1 MNFLN
6 SLAAS
11 NAVAHAILV
20 LSLVAVS
27 GMALGNLKVKGIGLG
42 GAGVM
47 FAGILFAH
55 FGVRVD
61 GEILH
66 FVRELGL
73 ILFVYTIGMQV
84 GPGFFASLRKHG
96 LSINALAATIVV
108 TGSLLAVLL
117 AKLTGIDMAAMLG
130 VLTGAT
136 TNTPSLGA
144 VQEALKTLPGMTDAR
159 QQLPGIGYAVAYPA
173 GILGLIVTMLAVR
186 AFFRVKVDEEN
197 DAWQKEQAAGQV
209 APARMTLVVE
219 NVNLAGIK
227 LADVPGLDGLK
238 VSVSRHKSA
247 AGGPV
252 MAAHEDTVLQ
262 LGDRIVAVGAPKDL
276 AGFRV
281 IVGRESPEDLTTAPG
296 TVTFRRVVVTR
307 KAVLGKTLAMLS
319 LRQRFGVTITR
330 VTRADIELSA
340 DPKLHLAFGD
350 KVQIVGN
357 ADDLD
362 RASAELGNSG
372 KELNQTNFIAMF
384 AGIALGVLVG
394 LYPINAFDMPTP
406 IRLGLAGGPLLF
418 ALVISR
424 IGRIGPV
431 VWHMPEN
438 ANHAFREFGIT
449 LFLACVGLKA
459 GSGFFEHLL
468 TSTGALLFACA
479 IVITM
484 VPLALAGWIGR
495 VWLKMKFGP
504 LCGLLAGSLTDPP
517 ALAYAQSMNQSNAPT
532 LAYATV
538 YPLTMLLRIVL
549 AQVLALL
556 FCR

>member
-1 MNFLN
+1 MNFLHA
-6 SLAAS
+6 LAES

-20 LSLVAVS
+20 LSLVAVV
-27 GMALGNLKVKGIGLG
+27 GLALGNLKVKGIGLG

-55 FGVRVD
+55 FGVHVD
-61 GEILH
+61 DAILH

-96 LSINALAATIVV
+96 LAVNALAATVIV
-108 TGSLLAVLL
+108 TGSLVAVLL
-117 AKLTGIDMAAMLG
+117 ARLTGIDMALMLG

-144 VQEALKTLPGMTDAR
+144 VQEALKSIEGMTAAR
-159 QQLPGIGYAVAYPA
+159 QQLPGIGYAVAYPS
-173 GILGLIVTMLAVR
+173 GILGLIAAMLAVK
-186 AFFRVKVDEEN
+186 AFFRVKVEEEN
-197 DAWQKEQAAGQV
+197 SAWQKEQAAGQV
-209 APARMTLVVE
+209 APARMTLVVD
-219 NVNLAGIK
+219 NANLAGLK
-227 LADVPGLDGLK
+227 LAEVPGLDGLK
-238 VSVSRHKSA
+238 VSVSRHKPANDGIVSA
-247 AGGPV
+247 AR
-252 MAAHEDTVLQ
+252 EDTVLQ
-262 LGDRIVAVGAPKDL
+262 LGDRLLAVGDPKDL
-276 AGFRV
+276 AALRV
-281 IVGRESPEDLTTAPG
+281 IVGHETDEDLTAVPG
-296 TVTFRRVVVTR
+296 PVTYRRVVVTR
-307 KAVLGKTLAMLS
+307 KAVLGKTLATLS
-319 LRQRFGVTITR
+319 LRQRFGVSLTR
-330 VTRADIELSA
+330 VSRADIELAA
-340 DPKLHLAFGD
+340 DPKLPLAFGD
-350 KVQIVGN
+350 KVQLVGKPE
-357 ADDLD
+357 DLD
-362 RASAELGNSG
+362 RASAELGNSA

-394 LYPINAFDMPTP
+394 LYPIHAFDMPTP

-424 IGRIGPV
+424 IGRIGPI

-459 GSGFFEHLL
+459 GGTFFEHLL
-468 TSTGALLFACA
+468 TSTGALLFGCA
-479 IVITM
+479 VVITM
-484 VPLALAGWIGR
+484 VPLALAAWIGR

-517 ALAYAQSMNQSNAPT
+517 ALAYAQTMNQSNAPT
-532 LAYATV
+532 IAYATV